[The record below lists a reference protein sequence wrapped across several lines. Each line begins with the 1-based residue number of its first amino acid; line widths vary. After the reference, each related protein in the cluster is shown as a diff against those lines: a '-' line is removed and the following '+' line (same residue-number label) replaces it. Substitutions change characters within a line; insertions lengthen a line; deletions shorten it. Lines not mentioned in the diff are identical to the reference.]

1 MVVAEVPLWVL
12 HSNNASEAVATQSS
26 AAAEPAD
33 EESKGIHRAKQS
45 LALLQNTGKSRKCAI
60 YSIDVHGNRFATAG
74 GDGCVR
80 LWSVSALFAP
90 KQKGGKFSEEGAYV
104 STSSSS
110 AGEDE
115 SEEDSSVANASTS
128 NGNGAKE
135 DAFEDQVEVHD
146 LNSFVRRKKDGSHT
160 PSPVKKPTG
169 FTAPSPVLQSPGGSG
184 SGGGFPVHAKDHQ
197 HQQHRLLCTLSAH
210 TGSSVLAV
218 RFSTSGNFL
227 ASAGDDS
234 CVCIYAPQQNS
245 SSQATGN
252 LTEKAGPEHWAR
264 IKLCRGHGLDVV
276 GLAWAPDDSH
286 LVSCSL
292 DSDTPIIVWKLTD
305 LNNNNA
311 NAKSM
316 ICNPFRVLGK
326 GIHTSTVKGVAFDP
340 AGSYLASS
348 GDDPAVCIWRAHD
361 DWGLEKRV
369 DASTGIFRQWNED
382 DGASLSGQSLFRRL
396 SWSTDGAFVCS
407 TNSVVKNKHVASTI
421 SREGWSVSNAQSA
434 AAGAAHLVG
443 HKQPVVVSRHASQL
457 LDARKK
463 EDRAYDDDDEE
474 EEPEYATLL
483 ALGDKRG
490 FVTVWS
496 TRKARPLFKLQC
508 SESHCT
514 VTDLAWGTVSNGDLM
529 LLVSLLDGQVVALRF
544 GVPDELGGILSK
556 KQQARVFQ
564 LRYGIDMDDIGGIG
578 HGRLFVGGNSGPKLI
593 ENALQMS
600 LEDRNEEEDDDEGD
614 DNMDVDPFSQANDE
628 PIQLAPRTIKEQQK
642 VSSKQGKKRVRP
654 VLMTVDASMDQRPK
668 STEPSATSGAKGPE
682 QRKPTDPLQ
691 NAMDAAQK
699 ASTLAETA
707 APGKRD
713 GLTREQSTGDRTLSD
728 DGHVPPTPAKHSRV
742 GHVPSAALPASA
754 PISHST
760 DRIHTVELPPLE
772 SSLVG
777 LICEKKSTPT
787 AECTNALKIPPG
799 SKGNSIP
806 CIDLSISCDGRVS
819 WKDQIPGTSCSAI
832 AAARTVLAVG
842 AADGSVQLFGSSPTL
857 GWACGNAFR
866 SHPPFVLGH
875 AIVALQ
881 LHEKKNADETTN
893 VMMLV
898 VTADGSFGVYRIL
911 PELGLEYKGSL
922 MPAMTHMSL
931 ASFVSGE
938 HRFPKVSRVQVTES
952 GRLLLLL
959 SLMHPAART
968 NAVEHTPRGSA
979 RSTAPAD
986 GGVGGSLQAFVYDRP
1001 SELWMRISD
1010 SRFVLSDFYS
1020 SLPSARSKSKG
1031 VLSRMD
1037 DAVRLGALESSIK
1050 SSHRGRLSG
1059 SDRHAD
1065 GIYNQAEEESG
1076 NYVATRSH
1084 CEDRMACALAL
1095 GSASEFQYWLS
1106 LYARTLSVG
1115 GRGPLLRM
1123 LVDMLFG
1130 KKDSES
1136 TDSDS
1141 PGGASACC
1149 WWLSSAPQVLG
1160 LDRKTLVKSIV
1171 VPEMSKNRALQRIT
1185 NEIALEVDS

>member
-12 HSNNASEAVATQSS
+12 HSNNASEAVGTA

-33 EESKGIHRAKQS
+33 EDKGIHRAKKS
-45 LALLQNTGKSRKCAI
+45 MALLENAGKSRKCAI

-80 LWSVSALFAP
+80 IWSVSALFAP
-90 KQKGGKFSEEGAYV
+90 KQKGGKFSEDGAYV
-104 STSSSS
+104 STSASS
-110 AGEDE
+110 AAEEE
-115 SEEDSSVANASTS
+115 SEEDISVANMSTS

-146 LNSFVRRKKDGSHT
+146 LNSFVRRKKDGS
-160 PSPVKKPTG
+160 PSPSKKNKTTA
-169 FTAPSPVLQSPGGSG
+169 FSAPSPVLQSTGASRFSAPGQ
-184 SGGGFPVHAKDHQ
+184 HAKDK
-197 HQQHRLLCTLSAH
+197 QHRLLCTLSAH

-218 RFSTSGNFL
+218 RFSTSGKFL

-234 CVCIYAPQQNS
+234 CVCIYAP
-245 SSQATGN
+245 SSQAAATGN
-252 LTEKAGPEHWAR
+252 LVEKAGPENWSR

-292 DSDTPIIVWKLTD
+292 DSETPIIVWKLSD
-305 LNNNNA
+305 LNGNSTTNCIA
-311 NAKSM
+311 RGRGQTSM

-326 GIHTSTVKGVAFDP
+326 GVHTSTVKGVAFDP

-369 DASTGIFRQWNED
+369 DSSTGIFRRWNQD
-382 DGASLSGQSLFRRL
+382 DAPALSNQSLFRRL

-421 SREGWSVSNAQSA
+421 SREGWSVSSAQSA
-434 AAGAAHLVG
+434 AAGAANLVG

-463 EDRAYDDDDEE
+463 EDGDYDDDDD

-490 FVTVWS
+490 FVTIWS
-496 TRKARPLFKLQC
+496 TKKSRPLFKLQC
-508 SESHCT
+508 SESRCT
-514 VTDLAWGTVSNGDLM
+514 VTDLAWGTVANGDLM

-544 GVPDELGGILSK
+544 GVPDELGALLSK
-556 KQQARVFQ
+556 RQQARVFQ
-564 LRYGIDMDDIGGIG
+564 LRYGIDIDDIGGAN

-600 LEDRNEEEDDDEGD
+600 LENRNEEDDNEGN
-614 DNMDVDPFSQANDE
+614 DNMDTDPFSQANDE
-628 PIQLAPRTIKEQQK
+628 PINQLSPRKIQKQQK
-642 VSSKQGKKRVRP
+642 ESKSKGKKRVRP
-654 VLMTVDASMDQRPK
+654 VLMIVGASGDTRPK
-668 STEPSATSGAKGPE
+668 HTEPSTAAAPE
-682 QRKPTDPLQ
+682 QRKSADPLQ

-707 APGKRD
+707 ALEKRD
-713 GLTREQSTGDRTLSD
+713 GVTREPSTGDRTLSD
-728 DGHVPPTPAKHSRV
+728 DGNVPPSPAKQSRLAHTHSV
-742 GHVPSAALPASA
+742 AVPASA
-754 PISHST
+754 PISHSM
-760 DRIHTVELPPLE
+760 DRIQTVELPPIE
-772 SSLVG
+772 SSSLD
-777 LICEKKSTPT
+777 LISEEQSTQT
-787 AECTNALKIPPG
+787 AECTNASKIPPG
-799 SKGNSIP
+799 SKGGPIP
-806 CIDLSISCDGRVS
+806 CIDISISHKGRVS
-819 WKDQIPGTSCSAI
+819 WKDQIPGTSCSAV
-832 AAARTVLAVG
+832 AASRTVLAVG

-875 AIVALQ
+875 PIVALQ
-881 LHEKKNADETTN
+881 LDEKESDDESTQPAN
-893 VMMLV
+893 VMMLA
-898 VTADGSFGVYRIL
+898 VTADGTFGVYRIL
-911 PELGLEYKGSL
+911 PELRLEYKGSL

-931 ASFVSGE
+931 TSFVLGK
-938 HRFPKVSRVQVTES
+938 HRLPKLSRVQVTES

-959 SLMHPAART
+959 SLMHPAAR
-968 NAVEHTPRGSA
+968 NDAVEHTPRGSA
-979 RSTAPAD
+979 RSTAPVD

-1020 SLPSARSKSKG
+1020 SLPSARSKSQG
-1031 VLSRMD
+1031 VLARMD
-1037 DAVRLGALESSIK
+1037 DAVRLGSLESSIK
-1050 SSHRGRLSG
+1050 ASHRGRSLG
-1059 SDRHAD
+1059 SDHAD
-1065 GIYNQAEEESG
+1065 GIYNQAEDDSG
-1076 NYVATRSH
+1076 NYLATRSH
-1084 CEDRMACALAL
+1084 CEDRMACAMAL
-1095 GSASEFQYWLS
+1095 GSASEFSYWLS
-1106 LYARTLSVG
+1106 MYARTLSVG

-1130 KKDSES
+1130 TKYTVS
-1136 TDSDS
+1136 TDSGM
-1141 PGGASACC
+1141 PGGASVC

-1160 LDRKTLVKSIV
+1160 LDRKKLVKTIV